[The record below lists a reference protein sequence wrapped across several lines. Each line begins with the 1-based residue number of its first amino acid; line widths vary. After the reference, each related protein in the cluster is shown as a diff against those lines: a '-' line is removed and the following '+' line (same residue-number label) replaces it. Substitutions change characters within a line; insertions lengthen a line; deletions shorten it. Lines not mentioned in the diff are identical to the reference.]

1 MKFIISIF
9 LCFSMTFCAEKSDVY
24 FTKKITPEAMVDMLE
39 KLNVSLPGKIA
50 LKVHSGEPNGPYFL
64 RPNFLQKIYDHTKG
78 TFVECN
84 VAYTSPRLNTSTH
97 LETLRTNGWLD
108 NSRRFDI
115 MDEDPTKDISF
126 ELEAY
131 NKINITYAG
140 KNLEKY
146 DSCVVLSHFKG
157 HGMGGFGGALKQ
169 LSIGFAS
176 TQGKT
181 WIHTGGVS
189 TDYRDFRPK
198 RASQIDF
205 TDSMADAASA
215 IVKYFKKKG
224 NIVYINVVA
233 NISLSCDCAGT
244 TAPVPKIK
252 DIGILASTDPVA
264 IDMACLDL
272 VKKTSEE
279 GTQPF
284 IDQVDK
290 MLGENT
296 IRKAE
301 ALNIGTTKYNLINID
316 GDDSDVTDSDVTD
329 SDHSAGSFISFYYDI
344 VLLIL
349 LSFI

>member
-1 MKFIISIF
+1 
-9 LCFSMTFCAEKSDVY
+9 
-24 FTKKITPEAMVDMLE
+24 
-39 KLNVSLPGKIA
+39 
-50 LKVHSGEPNGPYFL
+50 
-64 RPNFLQKIYDHTKG
+64 
-78 TFVECN
+78 
-84 VAYTSPRLNTSTH
+84 
-97 LETLRTNGWLD
+97 
-108 NSRRFDI
+108 
-115 MDEDPTKDISF
+115 
-126 ELEAY
+126 
-131 NKINITYAG
+131 
-140 KNLEKY
+140 
-146 DSCVVLSHFKG
+146 
-157 HGMGGFGGALKQ
+157 
-169 LSIGFAS
+169 
-176 TQGKT
+176 
-181 WIHTGGVS
+181 
-189 TDYRDFRPK
+189 
-198 RASQIDF
+198 
-205 TDSMADAASA
+205 MADAASA

-316 GDDSDVTDSDVTD
+316 GDDSDVTDSD
-329 SDHSAGSFISFYYDI
+329 HSAGSFISFSYDI